1 MRSLLRV
8 AVMVALAIGGV
19 VGQQA
24 RASALPPETQVFI
37 DEGLALL
44 PDLDCGSF
52 VLSETLVSERL
63 QVTTFLDDDGEAIR
77 LLITINFTGI
87 ITRSDT
93 GATFVDRV
101 AGNDIVDLV
110 DGTFTSAG
118 SKIKIHI
125 PGRGIVAL
133 TAGRQVRDA
142 SGQIIFSAG
151 PADVDT
157 FNPIALCTALA

>member
-1 MRSLLRV
+1 MRWLLRV
-8 AVMVALAIGGV
+8 VVVVTLAIGGV
-19 VGQQA
+19 VGQQV
-24 RASALPPETQVFI
+24 RASALPPEMQVFI

-52 VLSETLVSERL
+52 VLSETPVSERL
-63 QVTTFLDDDGEAIR
+63 QVTTFFNNDGEAIR

-93 GATFVDRV
+93 GTTFVDRV
-101 AGNDIVDLV
+101 AGNDVVDLV
-110 DGTFTSAG
+110 DGTFASAG

-157 FNPIALCTALA
+157 FDPIALCAALA

>member
-1 MRSLLRV
+1 
-8 AVMVALAIGGV
+8 
-19 VGQQA
+19 
-24 RASALPPETQVFI
+24 
-37 DEGLALL
+37 
-44 PDLDCGSF
+44 
-52 VLSETLVSERL
+52 VLSERLVSERL
-63 QVTTFLDDDGEAIR
+63 QVTTFFNNEGEAIR
-77 LLITINFTGI
+77 LLITINFIGI

-101 AGNDIVDLV
+101 AGTDVVDLV
-110 DGTFTSAG
+110 AAG

-125 PGRGIVAL
+125 PGQGIVAL

-157 FNPIALCTALA
+157 FDPIALCVGPGVTAVPCPRARAGRGDLRCLSECWPANWEQAVPVVTGAVRCDLVVRGPDAAPK